1 MTQQILMI
9 LPSTEDE
16 KPRMVGPFLTEATAN
31 TWADTKEIDPI
42 RRVIRPLESPTSI
55 YGYGRH
61 ALIPSP
67 VPRDVAAGALA
78 AWEEK
83 AAARKRSG
91 GGISGLLE
99 GIYGPPPPFPDMPT
113 RLLAEDEGVVY
124 RKLPDGT
131 WEPISEVTSERKTD
145 S

>member
-1 MTQQILMI
+1 MTQHVLMI

-31 TWADTKEIDPI
+31 AWADTKEIDPV

-67 VPRDVAAGALA
+67 TPRRVVAGALA
-78 AWEEK
+78 AWEAKKEE
-83 AAARKRSG
+83 ARSRDTK
-91 GGISGLLE
+91 
-99 GIYGPPPPFPDMPT
+99 P
-113 RLLAEDEGVVY
+113 
-124 RKLPDGT
+124 LPDLAAGGR
-131 WEPISEVTSERKTD
+131 PITSWIEQHADQLQRFVPQELPRKDER
-145 S
+145 